1 MLARTFIERSGP
13 AALMRLRAVVC
24 RPGRD
29 PVADLRKRASLLR
42 TDSIHGAFNATI
54 EVDEDN
60 LALIAN
66 GNRIPFI
73 YAPVPMISTTAA
85 GDQRCHPDRQYR
97 GWKTRAGWGNTCR
110 ARASGK
116 CC

>member
-1 MLARTFIERSGP
+1 MVLYGFGRIGRLLGRTFIERSGP

-54 EVDEDN
+54 
-60 LALIAN
+60 
-66 GNRIPFI
+66 
-73 YAPVPMISTTAA
+73 
-85 GDQRCHPDRQYR
+85 
-97 GWKTRAGWGNTCR
+97 
-110 ARASGK
+110 
-116 CC
+116 